1 VLSSPIL
8 LLILRALALLL
19 AGSGHGGGGGS
30 GGVVMEDKLSPTI
43 TSFSLGGETFNV
55 PPRIPVEEIPEVTSP
70 DRDGEGVE
78 ASNPLAKGVDLMDD
92 ALDLESRV

>member
-1 VLSSPIL
+1 
-8 LLILRALALLL
+8 
-19 AGSGHGGGGGS
+19 
-30 GGVVMEDKLSPTI
+30 MEDKLSPTI

-70 DRDGEGVE
+70 DRDGEGVV

-92 ALDLESRV
+92 ALDLEIKGVGTTMVDVEERKPIDFISSICPIRNQNPHNSS